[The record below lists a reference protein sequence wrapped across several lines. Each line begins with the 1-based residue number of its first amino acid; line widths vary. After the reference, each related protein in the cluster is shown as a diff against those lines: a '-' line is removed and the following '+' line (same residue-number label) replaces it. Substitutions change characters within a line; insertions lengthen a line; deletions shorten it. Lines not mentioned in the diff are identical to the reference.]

1 MLSSSSSTIPL
12 LVSVFISLC
21 STEALVKLPDNE
33 KIPAV
38 IVFGD
43 SIVDPGNNNNLVTVA
58 KCNFPPYG
66 RDFIGG
72 IPTGRFSNGKIPS
85 DFVAEELGIKELLP
99 AYLDP
104 TLQPSDLLTGVSFA
118 SGASGYDPLTP
129 KIPSVFSLSD
139 QLEMF
144 KEYIGKL
151 KGMVGEERTNTI
163 LSKSIFFVV
172 QGSNDITSTY
182 FNIRRGQYDF
192 ATYADLL
199 VVWASSFFQ
208 VLSIAMLFQFQF
220 LTYNYLIIILF
231 KHFVKE
237 LYGLGARRIGVSSV
251 PPLGCLPSQRSLTGG
266 IQRECVEK
274 YNEASK
280 LFNTKLS
287 SGLDSLNTNFPL
299 AKFVYVDIYNPLL
312 DIIQN
317 PQKSGF
323 EVVNKGCCGTGLIEV
338 SSLCNRLNPFTCND
352 VTKYVFWDSYH
363 PTELAYKTIIGEII
377 QGYVDSFF

>member
-1 MLSSSSSTIPL
+1 MLSSSPSSSTIPL
-12 LVSVFISLC
+12 FVSVFIILC

-33 KIPAV
+33 TVPAL

-43 SIVDPGNNNNLVTVA
+43 SIVDPGNNNDLVSVA

-85 DFVAEELGIKELLP
+85 DFIAEELGIKKLLP

-104 TLQPSDLLTGVSFA
+104 ALQPSDLLTGVSFA

-129 KIPSVFSLSD
+129 KIS
-139 QLEMF
+139 
-144 KEYIGKL
+144 
-151 KGMVGEERTNTI
+151 
-163 LSKSIFFVV
+163 
-172 QGSNDITSTY
+172 
-182 FNIRRGQYDF
+182 YDF
-192 ATYADLL
+192 ASYADLL
-199 VVWASSFFQ
+199 VTWASSFF
-208 VLSIAMLFQFQF
+208 
-220 LTYNYLIIILF
+220 
-231 KHFVKE
+231 KE
-237 LYGLGARRIGVSSV
+237 LYGLGARRIAVFSA
-251 PPLGCLPSQRSLTGG
+251 PPLGCLPSQRSLAGG
-266 IQRECVEK
+266 IERECVEK

-338 SSLCNRLNPFTCND
+338 AVLCNQFNPFTCND

-363 PTELAYKTIIGEII
+363 PTERLYKILIGEII
-377 QGYVDSFF
+377 REYVDSFF

>member
-1 MLSSSSSTIPL
+1 MKMLSSSPSSSTIPL
-12 LVSVFISLC
+12 FVSVFIILC

-33 KIPAV
+33 TVPAL

-43 SIVDPGNNNNLVTVA
+43 SIVDPGNNNDLVSVA

-85 DFVAEELGIKELLP
+85 DFIAEELGIKKLLP

-104 TLQPSDLLTGVSFA
+104 ALQPSDLLTGVSFA

-129 KIPSVFSLSD
+129 KISSVFSLSD
-139 QLEMF
+139 QLEQF

-151 KGMVGEERTNTI
+151 TAMVGEQRTNTI
-163 LSKSIFFVV
+163 LSKSLFLVV
-172 QGSNDITSTY
+172 QSSNDIATTY
-182 FNIRRGQYDF
+182 FDIRKVQYDF
-192 ATYADLL
+192 ASYADLL
-199 VVWASSFFQ
+199 VTWASS
-208 VLSIAMLFQFQF
+208 
-220 LTYNYLIIILF
+220 
-231 KHFVKE
+231 FVKE
-237 LYGLGARRIGVSSV
+237 LYGLGARRIAVFSA
-251 PPLGCLPSQRSLTGG
+251 PPLGCLPSQRSLAGG
-266 IQRECVEK
+266 IERECVEK

-299 AKFVYVDIYNPLL
+299 AKFVYIDIYNPLL

-338 SSLCNRLNPFTCND
+338 AVLCNQFNPFTCND

-363 PTELAYKTIIGEII
+363 PTERVYKILIGEII
-377 QGYVDSFF
+377 HEYVDSFF

>member
-12 LVSVFISLC
+12 LVFVFISLC

-33 KIPAV
+33 KVPAV

-85 DFVAEELGIKELLP
+85 DFIAEELGIKKLLP

-129 KIPSVFSLSD
+129 KIP
-139 QLEMF
+139 
-144 KEYIGKL
+144 
-151 KGMVGEERTNTI
+151 
-163 LSKSIFFVV
+163 
-172 QGSNDITSTY
+172 
-182 FNIRRGQYDF
+182 
-192 ATYADLL
+192 
-199 VVWASSFFQ
+199 
-208 VLSIAMLFQFQF
+208 
-220 LTYNYLIIILF
+220 
-231 KHFVKE
+231 E
-237 LYGLGARRIGVSSV
+237 LYGLGARRIGVFSA
-251 PPLGCLPSQRSLTGG
+251 PPLGCLPSQRTLAGG

-274 YNEASK
+274 YNEASQ

-299 AKFVYVDIYNPLL
+299 AKFLYVDIYNPLL

-338 SSLCNRLNPFTCND
+338 SVLCDRLNPFTCND
-352 VTKYVFWDSYH
+352 ATKYVFWDSYH
-363 PTELAYKTIIGEII
+363 PTERAYKTILVRSSRDMWIAASD
-377 QGYVDSFF
+377 QTHSSFNNPYTNCLN

>member
-12 LVSVFISLC
+12 LVFVFISLC

-33 KIPAV
+33 KVPAV

-85 DFVAEELGIKELLP
+85 DFIAEELGIKKLLP

-118 SGASGYDPLTP
+118 S
-129 KIPSVFSLSD
+129 
-139 QLEMF
+139 
-144 KEYIGKL
+144 
-151 KGMVGEERTNTI
+151 
-163 LSKSIFFVV
+163 
-172 QGSNDITSTY
+172 
-182 FNIRRGQYDF
+182 
-192 ATYADLL
+192 DLL
-199 VVWASSFFQ
+199 VIWASSFF
-208 VLSIAMLFQFQF
+208 
-220 LTYNYLIIILF
+220 
-231 KHFVKE
+231 KE
-237 LYGLGARRIGVSSV
+237 LYGLGARRIGVFSA
-251 PPLGCLPSQRSLTGG
+251 PPLGCLPSQRSLAGG

-274 YNEASK
+274 YNEASQ

-338 SSLCNRLNPFTCND
+338 SVLCDQLNPFTCND
-352 VTKYVFWDSYH
+352 ATKYVFWDSYH
-363 PTELAYKTIIGEII
+363 PTERAYKTIIGEIF